1 MQQLQW
7 LSGCMKDKRKWFW
20 LAMALAVVSAGLCVV
35 FPFIT
40 QQITDRVL
48 VGQTLPDGSVQ
59 RQTQLLVPLVCVMI
73 GAQLLRSC
81 VRYGMTAS
89 LEYVSQNVQQD
100 IRRHLYDN
108 LCTQDA
114 GFYTRYR
121 TGDLMTRLTGDLDM
135 VRHTV
140 CWISYNAVE
149 STCLF
154 LFSMTYLFSVNAALT
169 LLLLAVAPVILACSF
184 LFSRTVYPLYAS
196 LREKLSRMN
205 SVAQENIAGNKTVRA
220 FVREAY
226 ENEKFENCNEEYRQ
240 ANLKANFHWLKFFP
254 YIEGCA
260 QLMGLLSV
268 LFGGLFL
275 TSAAKVI
282 EIYFARTRIE
292 NPEHGRTEG
301 ECRGSVE
308 FRGVTVAYPHN
319 SAPTLKDVSFSVT
332 QGQTLAIL
340 GATGSGKTTLVDAVT
355 RMLDVSG
362 GTVLVDGV
370 DVRLWDLQ
378 ALRRRI
384 GMATQRVQLYSDTVS
399 SNIAYSAP
407 DDISEDDVALYARL
421 AAADFICSL
430 PEGFDTIIGEQ
441 GTGLSGGQKQRIALA
456 RALAKQPEI
465 LILDDTTSAVDLE
478 TEKQL
483 RKNLQELPYPC
494 TKIIVAQRISAVRS
508 ADQILVLQDG
518 RIAQRGTHEQLAA
531 CEGYY
536 RDICLL
542 QGVQGM
548 PDAPAANAPAKEV
561 R

>member
-184 LFSRTVYPLYAS
+184 LFSRTVYPPPQRS
-196 LREKLSRMN
+196 
-205 SVAQENIAGNKTVRA
+205 
-220 FVREAY
+220 
-226 ENEKFENCNEEYRQ
+226 
-240 ANLKANFHWLKFFP
+240 LKFILP
-254 YIEGCA
+254 ARGSRTPSTGA
-260 QLMGLLSV
+260 PRANAAAAWS
-268 LFGGLFL
+268 
-275 TSAAKVI
+275 SAALPSL
-282 EIYFARTRIE
+282 T
-292 NPEHGRTEG
+292 PT
-301 ECRGSVE
+301 
-308 FRGVTVAYPHN
+308 T
-319 SAPTLKDVSFSVT
+319 APP
-332 QGQTLAIL
+332 
-340 GATGSGKTTLVDAVT
+340 
-355 RMLDVSG
+355 R
-362 GTVLVDGV
+362 
-370 DVRLWDLQ
+370 
-378 ALRRRI
+378 
-384 GMATQRVQLYSDTVS
+384 
-399 SNIAYSAP
+399 
-407 DDISEDDVALYARL
+407 
-421 AAADFICSL
+421 
-430 PEGFDTIIGEQ
+430 
-441 GTGLSGGQKQRIALA
+441 
-456 RALAKQPEI
+456 
-465 LILDDTTSAVDLE
+465 
-478 TEKQL
+478 
-483 RKNLQELPYPC
+483 
-494 TKIIVAQRISAVRS
+494 
-508 ADQILVLQDG
+508 
-518 RIAQRGTHEQLAA
+518 
-531 CEGYY
+531 
-536 RDICLL
+536 
-542 QGVQGM
+542 
-548 PDAPAANAPAKEV
+548 
-561 R
+561 

>member
-196 LREKLSRMN
+196 LREKLSRMKELLPK
-205 SVAQENIAGNKTVRA
+205 QRENALYNRNAAIIDYRYANYDIQTVEKDY
-220 FVREAY
+220 EALA
-226 ENEKFENCNEEYRQ
+226 E
-240 ANLKANFHWLKFFP
+240 
-254 YIEGCA
+254 
-260 QLMGLLSV
+260 
-268 LFGGLFL
+268 
-275 TSAAKVI
+275 
-282 EIYFARTRIE
+282 
-292 NPEHGRTEG
+292 
-301 ECRGSVE
+301 
-308 FRGVTVAYPHN
+308 
-319 SAPTLKDVSFSVT
+319 
-332 QGQTLAIL
+332 TLAK
-340 GATGSGKTTLVDAVT
+340 AQTA
-355 RMLDVSG
+355 LDYINN
-362 GTVLVDGV
+362 TVLLEVD
-370 DVRLWDLQ
+370 
-378 ALRRRI
+378 
-384 GMATQRVQLYSDTVS
+384 
-399 SNIAYSAP
+399 
-407 DDISEDDVALYARL
+407 
-421 AAADFICSL
+421 L
-430 PEGFDTIIGEQ
+430 PE
-441 GTGLSGGQKQRIALA
+441 
-456 RALAKQPEI
+456 
-465 LILDDTTSAVDLE
+465 
-478 TEKQL
+478 
-483 RKNLQELPYPC
+483 
-494 TKIIVAQRISAVRS
+494 
-508 ADQILVLQDG
+508 
-518 RIAQRGTHEQLAA
+518 
-531 CEGYY
+531 
-536 RDICLL
+536 
-542 QGVQGM
+542 
-548 PDAPAANAPAKEV
+548 
-561 R
+561 